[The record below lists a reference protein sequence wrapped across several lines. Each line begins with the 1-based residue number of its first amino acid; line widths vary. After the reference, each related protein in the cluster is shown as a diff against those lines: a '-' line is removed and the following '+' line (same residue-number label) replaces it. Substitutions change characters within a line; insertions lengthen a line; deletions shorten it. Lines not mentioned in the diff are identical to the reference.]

1 MELVVNKIK
10 NSLMRP
16 VCTGWDRGFLESVLE
31 QIDRG
36 RTLSPKQMS
45 TLDQVLERN
54 SDEAQKEHEVW
65 AEFYLEKHQSDAEIL
80 ARYYKTTGY
89 FQKLA
94 HAILSGDIP
103 ERKSFMKMKNNKYA
117 RKVLDVLE
125 AKPKYDIGAY
135 VLPRASISKGRI
147 RFDDSGNFTVP
158 WSHADSVFNAFMEK
172 GGFVMALHDTIYSAA
187 NGAKTYK
194 ILPIGATIPFIVEE
208 RYIKV
213 KR

>member
-1 MELVVNKIK
+1 MEPVVNQIK

-16 VCTGWDRGFLESVLE
+16 VCSGWDRGFLESVLE

-36 RTLSPKQMS
+36 RTLSTKQMS
-45 TLDQVLERN
+45 TLNQVLERN
-54 SDEAQKEHEVW
+54 SSDAQKEHEVW
-65 AEFYLEKHQSDAEIL
+65 ADVYMSEYKSDAEVL
-80 ARYYKTTGY
+80 ARYYKSTGY
-89 FQKLA
+89 FQQLA
-94 HAILSGDIP
+94 STILSGEVP
-103 ERKSFMKMKNNKYA
+103 EHKSFMKMRNNKYA
-117 RKVLDVLE
+117 RKVLDVLKTD
-125 AKPKYDIGAY
+125 AKYDVGTY
-135 VLPRASISKGRI
+135 VLPRASCTKGRI
-147 RFDDSGNFTVP
+147 RFDDSKNFTVP
-158 WSHADSVFNAFMEK
+158 WSHADSVFKSFKDK